1 MNIKELLVSIDDKN
15 GVTELQQFLAA
26 GGDLHQIPSEAGWSL
41 MHIAC
46 EHQNESFIR
55 ALVQADRDLLN
66 TRAACGYPPIF
77 QALDIDIDGAIQ
89 TGQPITFETTRLML
103 ELGADSTLIDQK
115 ERTLRE
121 FAQIYGDSV
130 VREFDKIVAP
140 HLTDK

>member
-26 GGDLHQIPSEAGWSL
+26 GGDLQQIPSEAGWSL

-46 EHQNESFIR
+46 ENNNESLIR
-55 ALVQADRDLLN
+55 ALFTADTDLLN
-66 TRAACGYPPIF
+66 TRADCGYPPIF
-77 QALDIDIDGAIQ
+77 QALDIDIDEAIQ

-103 ELGADSTLIDQK
+103 ELGADSTLKDEK

-140 HLTDK
+140 LLSES